1 MSDLRVEKI
10 FIRGELGHD
19 AVRSGVR
26 GFLRHFLV
34 LEKARL
40 VTMVTL
46 YYTGLALL
54 NVRRVSLVPRPTSRQ
69 SGSSASFAIVE
80 VTSSI

>member
-10 FIRGELGHD
+10 FVRGELSHD
-19 AVRSGVR
+19 AVRNRVR

-40 VTMVTL
+40 VAMVTL

-54 NVRRVSLVPRPTSRQ
+54 NVRRVSLVPRPILTNARQ
-69 SGSSASFAIVE
+69 AASFGAMA
-80 VTSSI
+80 